1 MKRSL
6 MLLAAGIAALAIAGC
21 ATVSSADK
29 LAKQVCTPVQQTVT
43 SLQSL
48 QGFNDNAAEKLDKAA
63 DIVNTTCDA
72 VSAVDVSSLEKFSS
86 TAFPALIDVVNAT
99 SWTDEK
105 KQQIGL
111 TLTAAQLVLN
121 SIISSMPTQTETA
134 VATTDAASAVSA
146 AAVAS
151 DAVATQ

>member
-1 MKRSL
+1 MKRTL
-6 MLLAAGIAALAIAGC
+6 MLFAAGIAALAIAGC

-48 QGFNDNAAEKLDKAA
+48 QGFNDATAEKLDKAS

-86 TAFPALIDVVNAT
+86 SAFPALIDVVNAT
-99 SWTDEK
+99 SWSDEK
-105 KQQIGL
+105 KQQIDL

-121 SIISSMPTQTETA
+121 SIIGSLPTQTETTAA
-134 VATTDAASAVSA
+134 VADTASA
-146 AAVAS
+146 AS
-151 DAVATQ
+151 DAVAAQ

>member
-1 MKRSL
+1 MKRTL

-48 QGFNDNAAEKLDKAA
+48 QGFNEDTAEKLDKAA
-63 DIVNTTCDA
+63 DIVNTTCAA

-121 SIISSMPTQTETA
+121 SIISSLPTQAETA
-134 VATTDAASAVSA
+134 AATTDAASAVSA
-146 AAVAS
+146 AAVTS